1 MKLWTDTQPVFKANF
16 HTHTTRSD
24 GHRTP
29 EESMAL
35 YRQLGYDVLAITDH
49 RTVTHPGEAPEGLLT
64 IPGVELD
71 LTLGHQAVHLLG
83 IGVDDDIVAGFDPH
97 GTPQQAIDLIR
108 AHGGQAMLAHP
119 AWSLN
124 TPEFMAG
131 LKGLCGVE
139 IWNSVSDVPYN
150 AARGDSSSLID
161 VAAALGNPMP
171 LAAND
176 DTHYYGAELGRGAT
190 MVQAAERTVPAI
202 LEALAAGRFYGTQ
215 GPLFEEIDV
224 EDGCMHVRCTPAET
238 VIFYS
243 NMPWASRRTI
253 VGHDL
258 TEATY
263 HISAM
268 DSFVRCQ
275 IIDRDG
281 RSAWSSPMKK

>member
-1 MKLWTDTQPVFKANF
+1 MKIIDNAKPVFKANF
-16 HTHTTRSD
+16 HTHTTFSD
-24 GHRTP
+24 GRRTP
-29 EESMAL
+29 SEAMAA

-49 RTVTHPGEAPEGLLT
+49 RKVTHPEDAPQGLLT

-83 IGVDDDIVAGFDPH
+83 LGVDDSIMDGFDCH

-139 IWNSVSDVPYN
+139 VWNSVSDVPYN
-150 AARGDSSSLID
+150 AARADSSSLLD
-161 VAAALGNPMP
+161 VTAALGNPLP
-171 LAAND
+171 FAAND
-176 DTHYYGAELGRGAT
+176 DTHFYGAELGRGAT
-190 MVQAAERTVPAI
+190 MVQADTCTVSGI

-215 GPLFEEIDV
+215 GPRFEEITLQ
-224 EDGCMHVRCTPAET
+224 DGCLHVRCTPAET
-238 VIFYS
+238 IIFYS
-243 NMPWASRRTI
+243 NLVWVDGRTI
-253 VGHDL
+253 MGHDL

-263 HISAM
+263 PISATE
-268 DSFVRCQ
+268 SFVRCQ
-275 IIDRDG
+275 IIDREG
-281 RSAWSSPMKK
+281 RSAWSSPVKR